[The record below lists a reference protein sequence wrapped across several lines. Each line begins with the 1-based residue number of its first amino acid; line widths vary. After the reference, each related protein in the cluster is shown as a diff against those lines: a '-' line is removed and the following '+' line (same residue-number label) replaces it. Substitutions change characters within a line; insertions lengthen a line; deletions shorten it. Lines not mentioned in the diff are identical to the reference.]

1 MLQLAVVG
9 HGPLLVGHGQDESV
23 KAGCVTAPLQGE
35 NHGTKAGHGGGHM
48 TTGCYCPSA
57 KVAGSSSSDGMALQ
71 GHRFPCGRESSGS
84 KAGQRNSGEVGSD
97 VQLPV
102 RGAGGLQLA
111 CDE

>member
-1 MLQLAVVG
+1 MNNKGKEKSKAKFRGLTLLRGKWRTAAACISLLQLAVVG

-35 NHGTKAGHGGGHM
+35 NHGTKAG
-48 TTGCYCPSA
+48 
-57 KVAGSSSSDGMALQ
+57 
-71 GHRFPCGRESSGS
+71 
-84 KAGQRNSGEVGSD
+84 QRNSGEVGSD
-97 VQLPV
+97 VQLPA